1 MPTDLGGIGKSIL
14 RANRS
19 ETFEV
24 EIIRI
29 LSNYSLYAI
38 VRNLHTARR
47 RGRYWE
53 SMTFSSRRL
62 LTSSHIILGSATT
75 SATITRLQGH
85 FPRAKTSLS

>member
-1 MPTDLGGIGKSIL
+1 MPTDLGGIGKLIL

-24 EIIRI
+24 DIIRI
-29 LSNYSLYAI
+29 LTNCSLYAM

-47 RGRYWE
+47 GGRYWE

-62 LTSSHIILGSATT
+62 LTSSHIILGTAKM
-75 SATITRLQGH
+75 SATITRLQRH
-85 FPRAKTSLS
+85 FPRAKTSVS